1 MNLDH
6 RNNMASIL
14 DSDQQMRGMSFW
26 ITGQVCVMVLSKN
39 VKDTRDWKTEWRRTP
54 KLSIENILI

>member
-6 RNNMASIL
+6 RNNMASTL

-26 ITGQVCVMVLSKN
+26 ISGQECVMVLSKN
-39 VKDTRDWKTEWRRTP
+39 VKDTRDWKRELRRTP
-54 KLSIENILI
+54 KLSIEKILI

>member
-54 KLSIENILI
+54 KLSIEKILI

>member
-6 RNNMASIL
+6 RNNMTSIS

-26 ITGQVCVMVLSKN
+26 ISGQGCVMVLSKN
-39 VKDTRDWKTEWRRTP
+39 VKDTDWKTELRRTS
-54 KLSIENILI
+54 KLSIEKILM

>member
-26 ITGQVCVMVLSKN
+26 ITGQACVVVLSKN
-39 VKDTRDWKTEWRRTP
+39 VKDTRDWKTELRRTP
-54 KLSIENILI
+54 KLSIEKILI